1 MMTVE
6 LFDYGNAEQWGG
18 KSFCSNQEGFA
29 EERAFE
35 PRFQRGF
42 FMQRSHRL
50 LPRPGVLSIDRFE
63 PESMKS
69 REEGQKERRGMGALE
84 ELNGQGHKGPTHHA
98 KIVRFHSGEGVEQS
112 H

>member
-18 KSFCSNQEGFA
+18 NSFCSNQEGFA

-63 PESMKS
+63 PESIEEQ
-69 REEGQKERRGMGALE
+69 RRRAEGEEGHGSTGGA
-84 ELNGQGHKGPTHHA
+84 
-98 KIVRFHSGEGVEQS
+98 
-112 H
+112 

>member
-1 MMTVE
+1 MTVE
-6 LFDYGNAEQWGG
+6 LFDYGSGDSAEQRGG

-35 PRFQRGF
+35 PRFQRRF

-63 PESMKS
+63 PESIEEQ
-69 REEGQKERRGMGALE
+69 RRRAEGEEGHGSTGGA
-84 ELNGQGHKGPTHHA
+84 
-98 KIVRFHSGEGVEQS
+98 
-112 H
+112 